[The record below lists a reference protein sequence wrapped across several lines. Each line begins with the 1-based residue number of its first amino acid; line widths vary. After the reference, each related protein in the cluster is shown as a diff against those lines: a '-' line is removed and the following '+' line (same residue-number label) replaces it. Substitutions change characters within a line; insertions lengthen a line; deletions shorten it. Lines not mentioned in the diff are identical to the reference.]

1 MPISEW
7 WVKSQLTRLINNV
20 STSSSQ
26 TSKWCA
32 SEFDSHATTKYN
44 NMSKIRDNYLAEI
57 IVLIVIA
64 TMLLTSCG
72 STKKCCIKTA
82 NEVYKY
88 EGMYANQEW
97 DEE

>member
-1 MPISEW
+1 
-7 WVKSQLTRLINNV
+7 
-20 STSSSQ
+20 
-26 TSKWCA
+26 
-32 SEFDSHATTKYN
+32 
-44 NMSKIRDNYLAEI
+44 MSKIRDNYLAEI
-57 IVLIVIA
+57 IVIT

-97 DEE
+97 VEE